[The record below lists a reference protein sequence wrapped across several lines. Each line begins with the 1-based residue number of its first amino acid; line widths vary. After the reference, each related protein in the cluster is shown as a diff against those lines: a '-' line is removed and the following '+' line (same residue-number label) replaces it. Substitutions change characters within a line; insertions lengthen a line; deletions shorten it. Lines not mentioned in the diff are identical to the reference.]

1 MTIVRALLLCLC
13 LSGFAQHVAA
23 ATVYKCSDR
32 QGRVVY
38 QDTPCARS
46 QTQQQLQFND
56 QAPSVPPAA
65 SAPPPPPAAAPVPT
79 IPATPA
85 PPRPRPPVLYGCVRA
100 TDGKPYLS
108 RDGQPQPY
116 LAPLGMV
123 GILPSTLSQTY
134 GAGGPGG
141 LSAPPAN
148 RAANPANL
156 VTNQYTWVQDAC
168 QRLSPADA
176 CQALRDEDD
185 ANEEKLRRA
194 FKSDQPPLEQRQA
207 QLRQQLAGC

>member
-1 MTIVRALLLCLC
+1 MTITRALLLCLC
-13 LSGFAQHVAA
+13 LSGFASGAAA

-46 QTQQQLQFND
+46 QTQQRLQLSD
-56 QAPSVPPAA
+56 QAPHVPPAV
-65 SAPPPPPAAAPVPT
+65 SPPAPPAPATLPPPTV
-79 IPATPA
+79 PA
-85 PPRPRPPVLYGCVRA
+85 PPRPPPPVLYGCVRA
-100 TDGKPYLS
+100 TDGKAYLS

-134 GAGGPGG
+134 GAGGAGG

-156 VTNQYTWVQDAC
+156 VTNHYTWVQDAC
-168 QRLSPADA
+168 QQLSPTEA

-207 QLRQQLAGC
+207 QLREQMAGC